1 MKSQLSYGLV
11 YSEMQF
17 AYFIKYMDHSYHQ
30 KLYILK
36 CRFDFQVWN
45 CQGRRVNSHPPDGV
59 DLCQLTLLP
68 RYYMCTMYIHM
79 KTLNRSFQEA
89 LNSDFSVKLVLVGLP

>member
-1 MKSQLSYGLV
+1 MTFKSGT
-11 YSEMQF
+11 
-17 AYFIKYMDHSYHQ
+17 
-30 KLYILK
+30 
-36 CRFDFQVWN
+36 R
-45 CQGRRVNSHPPDGV
+45 QGRRVNSIHPPDEV

-68 RYYMCTMYIHM
+68 RYYTCTMYIHM